1 MLELSASL
9 GEATAVQR
17 LARTLGQQYRTSD
30 SQELLGD
37 LPRWAQE
44 LPGRIRDELTSYMD
58 GPTADVVLIHDH
70 LVDDA
75 SLGTTPPAPKSSTAS
90 VDASLEHE
98 MVAMLYG
105 SILGCVFGW
114 ATQQRGHLV
123 NDLVP
128 VAALAESQVGAS
140 SKVELAW
147 HTEDAFHPGRADFL
161 CLVCLRN
168 PSGAS
173 TTVASVGD
181 VLQVLDPPPQ
191 ALFDPCVIIPA
202 DDAQLAGAQEIDAN
216 AWTGP
221 SLEPVPI
228 LTTTASGIE
237 MRIDPAYMS
246 VCVDDPSVHDA
257 VTQFCETL
265 EGQLQD
271 VIMQPGDV
279 LVLNNRRVVHGR
291 RPFKPAYDGRDRWMK
306 RVNIARAFESRIPF
320 CADVEK
326 RLLA

>member
-1 MLELSASL
+1 MLELSVSVS
-9 GEATAVQR
+9 EATAVQR
-17 LARTLGQQYRTSD
+17 LARTLAQRYGTSD
-30 SQELLGD
+30 SQELLDD
-37 LPRWAQE
+37 LPRLTAE
-44 LPGRIRDELTSYMD
+44 LPSRIRDELTSYMD
-58 GPTADVVLIHDH
+58 GSTADVVLIHDH
-70 LVDDA
+70 LVDDEA
-75 SLGTTPPAPKSSTAS
+75 LGTTPPAPKSSAES
-90 VDASLEHE
+90 IDASLEHE

-105 SILGCVFGW
+105 SILGHVFGW

-128 VAALAESQVGAS
+128 VAALADSQVGAS
-140 SKVELAW
+140 SRVELAW

-181 VLQVLDPPPQ
+181 VLQQLETPPH

-202 DDAQLAGAQEIDAN
+202 DDAQLAGAAEIDAN
-216 AWTGP
+216 GWEGP
-221 SLEPVPI
+221 GLEPVPI
-228 LTTTASGIE
+228 LTSTPSGIE

-246 VCVDDPSVHDA
+246 VSVDDASVHDT

>member
-1 MLELSASL
+1 MLELNVSVS
-9 GEATAVQR
+9 EATAVQR
-17 LARTLGQQYRTSD
+17 VARTLGQQYRTSD
-30 SQELLGD
+30 SQELLDD
-37 LPRWAQE
+37 LPRWIEE
-44 LPGRIRDELTSYMD
+44 LPGRIREELTSYMD
-58 GPTADVVLIHDH
+58 GPTSDVVLIHDH

-75 SLGTTPPAPKSSTAS
+75 SLGTTPPAPKATAES
-90 VDASLEHE
+90 IDASLEHE

-105 SILGCVFGW
+105 SILGHVFGW

-128 VAALAESQVGAS
+128 VAALADSQVGAS
-140 SKVELAW
+140 SRVELAW

-181 VLQVLDPPPQ
+181 VLQQLGSAPQ
-191 ALFDPCVIIPA
+191 ALYDPCVIIPA
-202 DDAQLAGAQEIDAN
+202 DDAQAAGAEEIDAN

-221 SLEPVPI
+221 SLEPVSI
-228 LTTTASGIE
+228 LTTTPSGVE

-246 VCVDDPSVHDA
+246 VSVDDPSVHDA
-257 VTQFCETL
+257 VTRFCATL

-291 RPFKPAYDGRDRWMK
+291 RPFKPAFDGRDRWMK
-306 RVNIARAFESRIPF
+306 RVNVARAFESRIPF

>member
-1 MLELSASL
+1 VLELRVSAS
-9 GEATAVQR
+9 EATAVQR
-17 LARTLGQQYRTSD
+17 LARTLARQYRTSD
-30 SQELLGD
+30 SQELLDD
-37 LPRWAQE
+37 LPRLTRG
-44 LPGRIRDELTSYMD
+44 LPRRIRNELTSYMD

-75 SLGTTPPAPKSSTAS
+75 SLGTTPPAPKSPTES

-98 MVAMLYG
+98 MIAMLYG
-105 SILGCVFGW
+105 TILGEVFGW

-128 VAALAESQVGAS
+128 VKSLADSQVGAS
-140 SKVELAW
+140 SRVELAW

-181 VLQVLDPPPQ
+181 VLQLGPLPPV
-191 ALFDPCVIIPA
+191 LFDPCVIIPA
-202 DDAQLAGAQEIDAN
+202 DDAQLAGAQEIDADP
-216 AWTGP
+216 WIGST
-221 SLEPVPI
+221 LEPVPI
-228 LTTTASGIE
+228 LTTTTTGIE

-246 VCVDDPSVHDA
+246 VSVEDPSVHDA
-257 VTQFCETL
+257 VTHFCDSIER
-265 EGQLQD
+265 QLQD
-271 VIMQPGDV
+271 VILEPGDV
-279 LVLNNRRVVHGR
+279 LVLNNHRVVHGR

-306 RVNIARAFESRIPF
+306 RVNVARAFEPRIPF

>member
-1 MLELSASL
+1 MLELSVSVR
-9 GEATAVQR
+9 EATAVQR
-17 LARTLGQQYRTSD
+17 LARQVGRQYRTSD
-30 SQELLGD
+30 SQELLDD
-37 LPRWAQE
+37 LPGLVQG
-44 LPGRIRDELTSYMD
+44 LPSRIREELMSYMD

-70 LVDDA
+70 LVDDEA
-75 SLGTTPPAPKSSTAS
+75 LGTTPPAPKSSTES
-90 VDASLEHE
+90 IDASLEHE

-105 SILGCVFGW
+105 SILGHVFGW

-128 VAALAESQVGAS
+128 VAALADSQVGAS
-140 SKVELAW
+140 SRVELAW

-181 VLQVLDPPPQ
+181 VLQQLDTPPH

-202 DDAQLAGAQEIDAN
+202 DDAQAAGAEEIDAN

-228 LTTTASGIE
+228 LTTTPSGIE

-246 VCVDDPSVHDA
+246 VSVDDPSVHDA
-257 VTQFCETL
+257 VTHFCETL